1 MDEKKKRKSLPKW
14 LQFGG
19 QHYTIQRFGLLIGF
33 VSMILLL
40 CVGSGVYFQYKYDAN
55 RLTTVASYTKEFKMS
70 RTESAGEVVNV
81 FSNQNRTKAFVLLKF
96 KDITQVSA
104 NANDYQMFLGV
115 KKVSGNKSGWSYKP
129 AGSIYVFGTTGY
141 VGIYLTNEVG
151 FESQV
156 LELTL
161 RGNSEIVPVT
171 AKVVEETGQESFA
184 KYDQARFNINPGAT
198 SVQTLDA
205 LDGDEADVAK
215 LFEEMV
221 LKPQDEKIR
230 ESLKTTLTEMKAKLS
245 AIDEYTRRAK
255 ELSIDGRSLVV
266 PSPTDDIK
274 GDKVTAIE
282 DKLYL
287 DTKYVYPKGYNFT
300 WQDSQLGQYGLLVR
314 KDGKSLFETVRT
326 KRAEKQD
333 INTNTNLSDIKWKL
347 NDGTDFNAL
356 TSDGQGLSIIKEA
369 QSVVGNVQKAWSEYQ
384 KLKEAY
390 QTSELPKLLDLE
402 LQLENVSQNYSV
414 NTSESVLRVY

>member
-1 MDEKKKRKSLPKW
+1 
-14 LQFGG
+14 
-19 QHYTIQRFGLLIGF
+19 
-33 VSMILLL
+33 
-40 CVGSGVYFQYKYDAN
+40 
-55 RLTTVASYTKEFKMS
+55 
-70 RTESAGEVVNV
+70 
-81 FSNQNRTKAFVLLKF
+81 
-96 KDITQVSA
+96 
-104 NANDYQMFLGV
+104 
-115 KKVSGNKSGWSYKP
+115 
-129 AGSIYVFGTTGY
+129 
-141 VGIYLTNEVG
+141 
-151 FESQV
+151 
-156 LELTL
+156 
-161 RGNSEIVPVT
+161 
-171 AKVVEETGQESFA
+171 
-184 KYDQARFNINPGAT
+184 
-198 SVQTLDA
+198 
-205 LDGDEADVAK
+205 
-215 LFEEMV
+215 MV